1 MCISKCKCAF
11 QNAHLALKYVFQK
24 VNLCFTLQKKKCI
37 RVINGFIKRKC
48 VFTNAHVCFKMHI
61 CFYKRVL
68 NVHFKMQLCVSEN
81 QICVS
86 KSKCVFYSKI
96 QICFLKT
103 KYEFQKANLD
113 FRNVSV

>member
-1 MCISKCKCAF
+1 MQMCVSKCTFDFEICISKSKF
-11 QNAHLALKYVFQK
+11 VFYI
-24 VNLCFTLQKKKCI
+24 TKKKCI

-48 VFTNAHVCFKMHI
+48 VFTNAHVCFKIHI

-103 KYEFQKANLD
+103 KYGFQKANVD
-113 FRNVSV
+113 FRYLSV